1 METDKSTGGL
11 DYFKMFAAFLVIAIH
26 TSPLSSVD
34 GNADFVLTRILAR
47 IAVPFF
53 LMVTGYFLL
62 PQYLFQHA
70 KNASPLKKFLQ
81 KTFFLYVIAILLY
94 LPVNLYAKH
103 FSGATL
109 SDLLRFLLFEGTF
122 YHLWYLPAA
131 MLGALL
137 VVLMCRKLPFP
148 AVFCTTVVLYLL
160 GLLGDSYFGLLPDGG
175 TLQTAYKAMFQLFSY
190 TRNGIFY
197 APVFLAMGAG
207 ISQINKPHSKA
218 VYATGFTVSAA
229 LLILEGCTLHHF
241 RIQRHDSMYIAL
253 LPCMFFLFQLILS
266 VKARPV
272 KAFRTVSTW
281 IYIIHPLV
289 IILVRGAAKI
299 THLAHIFSEN
309 SLVHYCTVCLLSC
322 TIAVIIQKIS
332 LNIGKQPLNT
342 DRAWIELNM
351 QHLRQNVAA
360 LQSLLPPGCVLMP
373 AVKANAY
380 GHGAVWIAKELNQIG
395 IRSFCV
401 ATVTEGIEL
410 RKNNIKG
417 DILILGYTHP
427 QQFSDLRKY
436 NLTQT
441 VIDLSYAQLLHSYG
455 KKIKVHLKID
465 TGMHRLG
472 ERFEN
477 EDALCSMMQCKNLI
491 INGAYTHLCADETKT
506 KADTDFTKA
515 QVSAFYHAVA
525 DLKKHGFCGKVHIL
539 ASYGLLHYPQFG
551 GNYARIGI
559 ALYGVLSNRADL
571 ASCPVQ
577 LQPVLSVKAR
587 IALTKDLH
595 AGEAVGYGLSFTAD
609 SDRKI
614 AVLSIG
620 YADGIPRSLS
630 CGMGSVLISGKEAP
644 IIGRI
649 CMDQMIADITNVP
662 EAQSGD
668 IATIIGKSG
677 QYEMTAYDLAEA
689 DGTITNEILSRLGER
704 LKRIVIES

>member
-1 METDKSTGGL
+1 VKTDKSTGGL

-103 FSGATL
+103 FSGAAL
-109 SDLLRFLLFEGTF
+109 SDLLRFLLYEGTF

-332 LNIGKQPLNT
+332 INIGKQPLNT

-427 QQFSDLRKY
+427 QQFSNLRKY

-525 DLKKHGFCGKVHIL
+525 DLKKHGFCV
-539 ASYGLLHYPQFG
+539 
-551 GNYARIGI
+551 
-559 ALYGVLSNRADL
+559 
-571 ASCPVQ
+571 
-577 LQPVLSVKAR
+577 
-587 IALTKDLH
+587 
-595 AGEAVGYGLSFTAD
+595 
-609 SDRKI
+609 
-614 AVLSIG
+614 
-620 YADGIPRSLS
+620 SLFY
-630 CGMGSVLISGKEAP
+630 L
-644 IIGRI
+644 
-649 CMDQMIADITNVP
+649 
-662 EAQSGD
+662 
-668 IATIIGKSG
+668 
-677 QYEMTAYDLAEA
+677 
-689 DGTITNEILSRLGER
+689 
-704 LKRIVIES
+704 